1 MKQNSALLILE
12 IFARIIKICTLVG
25 GLDTRLLF
33 YAVLKLSWYSL
44 VFQVFRQ
51 LESQLVYTMFTS
63 NNYALLHFCLKDN
76 LVKYEKTSKY
86 YENDGSSKYARVI
99 NILLVLNVPEVWIYL
114 SWNTRK
120 TFFKKIYEVP
130 FPGI

>member
-12 IFARIIKICTLVG
+12 IFARIIKICTLVR

-76 LVKYEKTSKY
+76 LEKYEKTSKY
-86 YENDGSSKYARVI
+86 YENDGSSKHARVL
-99 NILLVLNVPEVWIYL
+99 NMLLVLNVPEVWIYL
-114 SWNTRK
+114 PWNTRK

-130 FPGI
+130 FPEI

>member
-12 IFARIIKICTLVG
+12 IFARIIKICTLVR

-76 LVKYEKTSKY
+76 LVKYEKASKY
-86 YENDGSSKYARVI
+86 YENDGSSKYARVL
-99 NILLVLNVPEVWIYL
+99 NMLLVLNVPEVWVYL
-114 SWNTRK
+114 PWNTRK

-130 FPGI
+130 FPEI